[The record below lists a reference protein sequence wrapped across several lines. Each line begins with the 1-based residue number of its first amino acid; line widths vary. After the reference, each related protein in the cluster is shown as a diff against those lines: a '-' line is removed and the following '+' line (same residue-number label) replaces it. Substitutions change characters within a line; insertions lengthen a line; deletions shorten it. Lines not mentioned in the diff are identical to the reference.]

1 MNSSKGWT
9 TVRAPELQ
17 YCRCEIGQP
26 EPTTGDG
33 CPIHGRDVD
42 VPDPDAELDDRR
54 P

>member
-1 MNSSKGWT
+1 M
-9 TVRAPELQ
+9 RAHELQ

-33 CPIHGRDVD
+33 CPIHGRDAD
-42 VPDPDAELDDRR
+42 TSDSELEPDADH